1 MDALIKMCG
10 EPVYKVIVEDSQG
23 NQIAVPTF
31 YLPATTRQIGGI
43 KDGGHI
49 KKLIQEEVEKCNN
62 YELLKAIYAFVRRL
76 NK

>member
-1 MDALIKMCG
+1 MKCKEIKIGDVMDALIKMCG

-49 KKLIQEEVEKCNN
+49 KKTYSRGSRKMQ
-62 YELLKAIYAFVRRL
+62 
-76 NK
+76 